1 VVVVYSATTDDATAS
16 AAEIARARNRRGAG
30 APAATAVWVEHRR
43 EAKVTEVQAAKEV
56 TEVKQDGRWERT
68 LTSNRRRKRR
78 KGGSCAVEGLS
89 EELNARGLGR
99 VE

>member
-1 VVVVYSATTDDATAS
+1 M
-16 AAEIARARNRRGAG
+16 
-30 APAATAVWVEHRR
+30 ATAVWVEHRR
-43 EAKVTEVQAAKEV
+43 EAKVTEVQAPKEVQEV

-78 KGGSCAVEGLS
+78 KGGSCAVEGRS